1 MQVNFVEVFH
11 INGPKTDF
19 AHFTF
24 PLSLCCHDEEASAF
38 PCIMNNYLPKNSK
51 TMKIKLSKQQVEE
64 ILANPEKAQE
74 IGIKTNDPWWVIVL
88 KVLAY
93 LIGLLL
99 AGVATTSCAVAA
111 AIYLT

>member
-1 MQVNFVEVFH
+1 
-11 INGPKTDF
+11 
-19 AHFTF
+19 
-24 PLSLCCHDEEASAF
+24 
-38 PCIMNNYLPKNSK
+38 
-51 TMKIKLSKQQVEE
+51 MKVKLTKQQIEE
-64 ILANPEKAQE
+64 IIADPKKAQE

-111 AIYLT
+111 AIYLI